1 MNEAGTSNSSK
12 PALWRLIT
20 RISLTQW
27 ILFSMVMGI
36 LIGWLFP
43 QFSQNLT
50 LISTIFLRMI
60 KCILVPL
67 VFGMLVVGIAGHSDD
82 LKAIGR
88 LALRSILYFE
98 VVTTLDLAVGLI
110 AVNFAQPGVG
120 VTLPARGHG
129 TEGLA
134 PTQVTFQGVIE
145 HLVPKSFFEAAATN
159 DILQVVFFSVIFAV
173 ALTQVGS
180 KSKETMV
187 RFCEALT
194 EVMFKFTGL
203 VMKFAPFGVGAAMAA
218 TVGHSGIGVLLNLFK
233 LIVTLYGA
241 LLAFCLLVLV
251 PVALLFRIPLLA
263 FFRAIREPALLA
275 FSTTSSEAAMPD
287 AITRMIGLGVPRRIV
302 SLVLPLGYSFNLD
315 GSTLHLAVA
324 SIFVAQAAGVPL
336 SISQQLLMMLTL
348 MLTSKGMAGVP
359 RASQVILAGT
369 LTSFNLPL
377 EGVVLIIGVD
387 QLLDMG
393 RTTVNLIGNCLATA
407 AMARWEGEFKPAADT
422 ASTLLHPTAPNVGGS
437 LAGPHGTCGAEVGFQ
452 HGTRTQE
459 GPVVD

>member
-1 MNEAGTSNSSK
+1 
-12 PALWRLIT
+12 
-20 RISLTQW
+20 
-27 ILFSMVMGI
+27 MVAGI

-43 QFSQNLT
+43 EFSQNLKI
-50 LISTIFLRMI
+50 ISNVFLRMI

-88 LALRSILYFE
+88 LAFRSILYFE
-98 VVTTLDLAVGLI
+98 VVTTLALAVGLA
-110 AVNFAQPGVG
+110 AVNLARPGIGVHLPVG
-120 VTLPARGHG
+120 TAG

-134 PTQVTFQGVIE
+134 PAQVTFQGVIE

-173 ALTQVGS
+173 ALTQVGPRS
-180 KSKETMV
+180 KDTMV

-203 VMKFAPFGVGAAMAA
+203 VMRFAPFGVGAAMAA
-218 TVGHSGIGVLLNLFK
+218 TVGHSGIGVLLNLGK
-233 LIVTLYGA
+233 LILTLYGA
-241 LLAFCLLVLV
+241 LLAFCVLVLV
-251 PVALLFRIPLLA
+251 PVAFFFRIPIRG
-263 FFRAIREPALLA
+263 FFQAIREPALLA

-287 AITRMIGLGVPRRIV
+287 AITRMMGFGVPRRIV

-324 SIFVAQAAGVPL
+324 SVFVAQAAGVEMTL
-336 SISQQLLMMLTL
+336 SQQLLMMLTL

-369 LTSFNLPL
+369 LASFNLPL

-407 AMARWEGEFKPAADT
+407 AMARWEGEFKPGLAA
-422 ASTLLHPTAPNVGGS
+422 APS
-437 LAGPHGTCGAEVGFQ
+437 KLEP
-452 HGTRTQE
+452 
-459 GPVVD
+459 

>member
-1 MNEAGTSNSSK
+1 MSNSVPTKGTPGPSA
-12 PALWRLIT
+12 PWRVIS
-20 RISLTQW
+20 RVSLTQW
-27 ILFSMVMGI
+27 IFISMVLGI
-36 LIGWLFP
+36 LIGALFP
-43 QFSQNLT
+43 EFSQNLKI
-50 LISTIFLRMI
+50 ISNVFLRMI

-88 LALRSILYFE
+88 LAFRSIVYFE
-98 VVTTLDLAVGLI
+98 VVTTLALAVGLA
-110 AVNFAQPGVG
+110 AVNFARPGVG
-120 VTLPARGHG
+120 VRLPTSTAG
-129 TEGLA
+129 TDVAA
-134 PTQVTFQGVIE
+134 PTQVTLQGVIE

-173 ALTQVGS
+173 ALTQTGP
-180 KSKETMV
+180 KSRDTMV
-187 RFCEALT
+187 RFCESLT

-218 TVGHSGIGVLLNLFK
+218 TVGHSGIGVLINLGK
-233 LIVTLYGA
+233 LVLTLYGA
-241 LLAFCLLVLV
+241 LFAFCLLVLV
-251 PVALLFRIPLLA
+251 PVAWFFRIPIRA
-263 FFRAIREPALLA
+263 FMQAIREPALLA

-287 AITRMIGLGVPRRIV
+287 AITRMINLGVPRRIV

-324 SIFVAQAAGVPL
+324 SIFVAQAAGVHL
-336 SISQQLLMMLTL
+336 TLSQQLLMMLTL

-369 LTSFNLPL
+369 LASFNLPL

-407 AMARWEGEFKPAADT
+407 AMARWEGDFKP
-422 ASTLLHPTAPNVGGS
+422 PGS
-437 LAGPHGTCGAEVGFQ
+437 VTNEPG
-452 HGTRTQE
+452 
-459 GPVVD
+459 

>member
-1 MNEAGTSNSSK
+1 
-12 PALWRLIT
+12 
-20 RISLTQW
+20 
-27 ILFSMVMGI
+27 MVAGI
-36 LIGWLFP
+36 LSGWLFP
-43 QFSQNLT
+43 EFSQNLKI
-50 LISTIFLRMI
+50 ISNVFLRMI

-88 LALRSILYFE
+88 LAFRSILYFE
-98 VVTTLDLAVGLI
+98 VVTTLALAVGLA
-110 AVNFAQPGVG
+110 AVNLARPGIGVHLPVG
-120 VTLPARGHG
+120 TAG

-134 PTQVTFQGVIE
+134 PAQVTFQGVIE

-173 ALTQVGS
+173 ALTQVGPRS
-180 KSKETMV
+180 KDTMV

-203 VMKFAPFGVGAAMAA
+203 VMRFAPFGVGAAMAA
-218 TVGHSGIGVLLNLFK
+218 TVGHSGIGVLLNLGK
-233 LIVTLYGA
+233 LILTLYGA
-241 LLAFCLLVLV
+241 LLAFCVLVLV
-251 PVALLFRIPLLA
+251 PVAFFFRIPIRG
-263 FFRAIREPALLA
+263 FFQAIREPALLA

-287 AITRMIGLGVPRRIV
+287 AITRMMGFGVPRRIV

-324 SIFVAQAAGVPL
+324 SVFVAQAAGVEMTL
-336 SISQQLLMMLTL
+336 SQQLLMMLTL

-369 LTSFNLPL
+369 LASFNLPL

-407 AMARWEGEFKPAADT
+407 AMARWEGEFKPGLAA
-422 ASTLLHPTAPNVGGS
+422 APS
-437 LAGPHGTCGAEVGFQ
+437 KLEP
-452 HGTRTQE
+452 
-459 GPVVD
+459 